1 MGWGLEGGVDC
12 LLASEDGP
20 GLGDLTAE
28 TAAAITCPV
37 LVIHG
42 DEDAIV
48 PHAAGAELA
57 RLTGGS
63 LATIAGGG
71 HCPQAR
77 DPVLVNLL
85 IRDFVESLDGGDA
98 T

>member
-1 MGWGLEGGVDC
+1 
-12 LLASEDGP
+12 
-20 GLGDLTAE
+20 
-28 TAAAITCPV
+28 
-37 LVIHG
+37 VIHG
-42 DEDAIV
+42 DEDAIA

-63 LATIAGGG
+63 LVTIAGGG

-85 IRDFVESLDGGDA
+85 IRDFVDSLDGENA
-98 T
+98 A